1 MADREWGVGNVRTR
15 IRDRVRAR
23 KIVRLIIYLPAS
35 LIRGATLFSTLY
47 FQLTPF
53 YFLARRASG
62 SYPGFGIRRDGDT
75 RTEGA

>member
-1 MADREWGVGNVRTR
+1 M
-15 IRDRVRAR
+15 
-23 KIVRLIIYLPAS
+23 IYMPAS
-35 LIRGATLFSTLY
+35 LIRGATLFSMLY

-53 YFLARRASG
+53 YSLARRASG